1 MKAAK
6 PIMKA
11 VMGNLPNQKTV
22 AKKNINHQDMNQIQ
36 LGNQTKPQ
44 KQIPKTMKKSMDN
57 YTGGKWKALKKL
69 LSKESGAQMEN
80 MTATMKEIA
89 KKLDDATEDKLTHE
103 ALEEQ
108 AFAELQGEGM
118 KIVCVTRS
126 R

>member
-1 MKAAK
+1 MT
-6 PIMKA
+6 KA
-11 VMGNLPNQKTV
+11 VEKQDVKNLK
-22 AKKNINHQDMNQIQ
+22 
-36 LGNQTKPQ
+36 
-44 KQIPKTMKKSMDN
+44 KTMKKN
-57 YTGGKWKALKKL
+57 TEKYTGGKWKALKKL
-69 LSKESGAQMEN
+69 LSKESGAQLEN

-89 KKLDDATEDKLTHE
+89 KKLEDATEDKLKNE